1 MKIASLLPSA
11 TEIICDLGLQ
21 DQLVAVSHC
30 CDRPAAVSALP
41 VLTRSVIGYDLPPA
55 EIDRAVSAAVQGD
68 SPLYNVRAELLDE
81 LSPDLIVT
89 QGVCEVC
96 AVTPATVQN
105 AVRYLPDS
113 LPLGG
118 QLLSLEGRTFEGI
131 LADVQVV
138 ASAAGVPERGEQLVR
153 ASKARWDAVLPVDH
167 APKVLTLEWTEP
179 PFTGGHWVPE
189 QVARAGGHDAFG
201 EAGQDSRRA
210 SWDAISAADPDV
222 IVVMCCGY
230 GLSENA
236 GFASDLLGHPQASA
250 LRAVQSGQLWAVDA
264 NAHFSRPALGVVRG
278 AEVLAD
284 LLRGHENAG
293 ESLQIRAVSS
303 FAAAP

>member
-41 VLTRSVIGYDLPPA
+41 VLTRSIIGYDLPPA
-55 EIDRAVSAAVQGD
+55 EIDRAVSAAVREGL
-68 SPLYNVRAELLDE
+68 PLYNVRAELLGE

-96 AVTPATVQN
+96 AVTPATVEN
-105 AVRYLPDS
+105 AVRYLPDC

-118 QLLSLEGRTFEGI
+118 QLLSLEGRTLEGI
-131 LADVQVV
+131 LADVQAV
-138 ASAAGVPERGEQLVR
+138 AKAAGVPERGEQLVG
-153 ASKARWDAVLPVDH
+153 ASRARWEAVLPVEH
-167 APKVLTLEWTEP
+167 APRVLTLEWTEP

-189 QVARAGGHDAFG
+189 QVARAGGHEAFG

-210 SWDAISAADPDV
+210 SWDAIAAADPDV

-236 GFASDLLGHPQASA
+236 GFANNLLSHPQASG

-264 NAHFSRPALGVVRG
+264 NAYFSRPALGVVRG

-284 LLRGHENAG
+284 LLRGQANAG
-293 ESLQIRAVSS
+293 ESAQVRGLVPH
-303 FAAAP
+303 AATP